1 MSTATAIFTPSPH
14 EFNYVNLVKSHE
26 NTDVEFS
33 LEEIADHDNLMD
45 CWTVIY
51 DRVYDITDFIKK
63 VYYLVRRF
71 SLLLNLTYLQHP
83 GGADIL
89 LEYGG
94 RDATIAF
101 RGTGHSSFAVKAL
114 EKYYIGDLPIHQRLF
129 RKQGGIVLSNM
140 PA

>member
-26 NTDVEFS
+26 NTDEHFS

-45 CWTVIY
+45 CWVVIY
-51 DRVYDITDFIKK
+51 DRVYDVTNFIKK
-63 VYYLVRRF
+63 
-71 SLLLNLTYLQHP
+71 HP

-114 EKYYIGDLPIHQRLF
+114 EKYYIGDLPVHQRLF